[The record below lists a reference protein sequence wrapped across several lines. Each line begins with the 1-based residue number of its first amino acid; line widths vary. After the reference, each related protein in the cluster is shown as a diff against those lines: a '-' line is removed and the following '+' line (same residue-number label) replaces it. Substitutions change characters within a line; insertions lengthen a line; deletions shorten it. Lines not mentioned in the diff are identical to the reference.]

1 MIPGNGLIIAQFT
14 LTILLFKHF
23 QTNDVLPWFPKSF
36 YPLFKS
42 LPILIVSSKVTD
54 SKKTIFS
61 GVIKP
66 FTNMKKS
73 IVGQIRRSFFSHDQK
88 SADHATFDKTINIQ
102 LTFDLSSNLRSL

>member
-1 MIPGNGLIIAQFT
+1 ML
-14 LTILLFKHF
+14 
-23 QTNDVLPWFPKSF
+23 
-36 YPLFKS
+36 
-42 LPILIVSSKVTD
+42 SSKVTD

-88 SADHATFDKTINIQ
+88 SADHATFDEFIIIFDPTQKTG
-102 LTFDLSSNLRSL
+102 TLS